1 MALNLA
7 EEQKLRNKKREQ
19 EEIDKLA
26 NDLET
31 LAEDQDLIA
40 GLDELDKQE

>member
-1 MALNLA
+1 
-7 EEQKLRNKKREQ
+7 LRNKKREQ